1 MRGSASIAF
10 QTDKS
15 LSVYGPLAKTVEDF
29 GFAGVSV
36 YNDMLYQPAWLPLL
50 EIARHTTRVR
60 IGPRGRS
67 IRSPVS
73 PSILPAISLFW
84 MKPRTDGP
92 TWAWRVGLGWILWV
106 CTPQCPITALREAF
120 GCIRHLISQSTE
132 PYRGQ
137 VFSLAGGEALRWKVH
152 RPGLP
157 FLLGTWG
164 PKTLAACIQDIE
176 EVKLGGTTNPTAVSQ
191 ARVTIA
197 ESAVQAGRQ
206 ADEIGLVVG
215 AVTVVDTDGKAA
227 RDLARREAALYLPII
242 AALDHSLAIEP
253 ELLARLKAATDA
265 YDFERAGSYISD
277 DLLQRLAF
285 AGTPDQVANQA
296 AALFEAG
303 ARRVEFG
310 TPHGLTTAQGLR
322 LLGER
327 VLPALREYVDES

>member
-60 IGPRGRS
+60 IGPAAVNPFTCLPINIAGNIALLDEASHGRAYLGLARG
-67 IRSPVS
+67 
-73 PSILPAISLFW
+73 
-84 MKPRTDGP
+84 
-92 TWAWRVGLGWILWV
+92 AWLDFVGLH
-106 CTPQCPITALREAF
+106 PQRPITALREAF
-120 GCIRHLISQSTE
+120 GCIRHLLSQSTE

-253 ELLARLKAATDA
+253 ELLARLKEATDA

-310 TPHGLTTAQGLR
+310 TPHGLTTAEGLR

-327 VLPALREYVDES
+327 VLPALRGYVDES

>member
-1 MRGSASIAF
+1 MRGSVSIAF
-10 QTDKS
+10 QTDKP
-15 LSVYGPLAKTVEDF
+15 LSAYGSLAKTVEDY

-50 EIARHTTRVR
+50 EIARHSTRVR
-60 IGPRGRS
+60 IGPAAVNPFTCHPINIAGNIALLDEASHGRAYLGLARG
-67 IRSPVS
+67 
-73 PSILPAISLFW
+73 
-84 MKPRTDGP
+84 
-92 TWAWRVGLGWILWV
+92 AWLDFVGLH
-106 CTPQCPITALREAF
+106 PQRPITALREAF
-120 GCIRHLISQSTE
+120 GCIRHLLSQSTE

-265 YDFERAGSYISD
+265 YNFERAGSYISD

-285 AGTPDQVANQA
+285 AGTPDQVASQA

-322 LLGER
+322 LLGEQ
-327 VLPALREYVDES
+327 VLPALCEYVDES

>member
-1 MRGSASIAF
+1 MRGSVSVAF

-60 IGPRGRS
+60 IGPAAVNPFTCHPINIAGNIALLDEASHGRAYLGLARG
-67 IRSPVS
+67 
-73 PSILPAISLFW
+73 
-84 MKPRTDGP
+84 
-92 TWAWRVGLGWILWV
+92 AWLDFVGLHS
-106 CTPQCPITALREAF
+106 QRPITALREAF
-120 GCIRHLISQSTE
+120 GCIRHLLSQSTE

-327 VLPALREYVDES
+327 VLPALRAYVEES